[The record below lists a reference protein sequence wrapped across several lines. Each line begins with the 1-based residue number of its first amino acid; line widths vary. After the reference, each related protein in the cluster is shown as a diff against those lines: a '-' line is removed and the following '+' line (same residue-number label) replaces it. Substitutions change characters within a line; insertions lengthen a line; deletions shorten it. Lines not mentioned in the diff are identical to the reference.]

1 MDTVT
6 IRTVFAAVLLAA
18 AFFMNL
24 NSPDSAVIAAPDMN
38 VQSDDAYRTEVFS
51 VTGHASIAS
60 STSGGNITVSG
71 TSGNEVKVEMFVRQ
85 RGRNLS
91 SSDTDLSDFEIT
103 IEQDGNAITASARR
117 KSSAG
122 GWFGGSSSQSIS
134 FVIHTPENA
143 DTDLRT
149 SGGNVSVAS
158 LNGTQKMSTSGGNL
172 SISDISGSTEAR
184 TSGGNIRVMNHEG
197 GLSIETSG
205 GNLSIVNQAGEVSA
219 RTSGGR
225 INLEGVAG
233 NVSAR
238 TSGGSISAAI
248 TEANEL
254 IDLQTSGGNIDA
266 SLPAGTGMT
275 LNVRGSRVSSDLDGL
290 KGTVSSGKIEGTV
303 GDGSVEVNI
312 RTSGGSVRL
321 KQN

>member
-1 MDTVT
+1 MNTVT
-6 IRTVFAAVLLAA
+6 LRTVFAAALLGA

-24 NSPDSAVIAAPDMN
+24 NTADSAVIPASESN
-38 VQSDDAYRTEVFS
+38 VQSDDPYRTEVFS
-51 VTGHASIAS
+51 VTDHATIAS

-71 TSGNEVKVEMFVRQ
+71 TPGNEVKVEMFVRQ

-91 SSDTDLSDFEIT
+91 PSDTDLSDFEIT

-134 FVIHTPENA
+134 FVIHTPVNS

-149 SGGNVSVAS
+149 SGGNVAVAS
-158 LNGTQKMSTSGGNL
+158 LSGAQKMRTSGGNL
-172 SISDISGSTEAR
+172 SISDISGSTEAG
-184 TSGGNIRVMNHEG
+184 TSGGNISVSNHDG
-197 GLSIETSG
+197 GLSIQTSG
-205 GNLSIVNQAGEVSA
+205 GNLSIVTQTGDVSA

-238 TSGGSISAAI
+238 TSGGSITAAI
-248 TEANEL
+248 TEASEL

-275 LNVRGSRVSSDLDGL
+275 LNVRGSRVSSELDGL

>member
-6 IRTVFAAVLLAA
+6 IKTVFAAALLGA

-24 NSPDSAVIAAPDMN
+24 NTSDSAVATDFGMN
-38 VQSDDAYRTEVFS
+38 VLSDNPYQTEVFR

-60 STSGGNITVSG
+60 STSGGNITVNG
-71 TSGNEVKVEMFVRQ
+71 VAGNEVKVEMFVRQ

-91 SSDTDLSDFEIT
+91 PSDTDLRDFEIT

-134 FVIHTPENA
+134 FVIHAPENS

-149 SGGNVSVAS
+149 SGGNVSVSS
-158 LNGTQKMSTSGGNL
+158 LIGAQKMRTSGGNIA
-172 SISDISGSTEAR
+172 ISDISGSTEAN
-184 TSGGNIRVMNHEG
+184 TSGGNIRVNNHEG
-197 GLSIETSG
+197 GLNIQTSG
-205 GNLSIVNQAGEVSA
+205 GNLSIVNQAGEVTA

-233 NVSAR
+233 KISAR
-238 TSGGSISAAI
+238 TSGGSITAAI
-248 TEANEL
+248 TGASEL

-266 SLPAGTGMT
+266 TLPAGTGMS